1 MLEKNIVDELFS
13 KSLGELERE
22 RLWKS
27 AQNILSHRPVG
38 GCSTGLALGYVQS
51 GKTTQMIA
59 LTAAAHDA
67 GYRIVVALL
76 GSTNLLLDQN
86 SNRFEE
92 NLQIGTRDDF
102 RWVSIKNPSGRSGIT
117 KISENLDKGRTIL
130 IPVLK
135 HKGRITQLA
144 EVLAACS
151 LQMYQP

>member
-27 AQNILSHRPVG
+27 AQNILSHRPVD

-76 GSTNLLLDQN
+76 GSTNLLLDQKSAKKYISKN
-86 SNRFEE
+86 SKSIFKEKIVLHLLNIIQIKLFLINK
-92 NLQIGTRDDF
+92 NLSSYF
-102 RWVSIKNPSGRSGIT
+102 
-117 KISENLDKGRTIL
+117 
-130 IPVLK
+130 
-135 HKGRITQLA
+135 
-144 EVLAACS
+144 
-151 LQMYQP
+151 